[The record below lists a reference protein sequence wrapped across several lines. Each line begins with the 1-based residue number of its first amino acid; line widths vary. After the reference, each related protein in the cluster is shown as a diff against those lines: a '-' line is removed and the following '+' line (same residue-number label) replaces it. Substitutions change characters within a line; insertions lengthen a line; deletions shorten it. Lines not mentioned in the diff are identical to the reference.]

1 MKPRRKRSSLGPARP
16 DLVVRALKDRRKR
29 TLIVVAD
36 GARARFFSPT
46 EDAATLRPA
55 RRADMVSAESRYRS
69 RDLRS
74 DRPGRGF
81 STARDARRA
90 AFEPPHDYHKLEK
103 HRFSVELARVL
114 EDACEHNEFDQLV
127 LVAPHRSLGELRKLL
142 PEKVQEMVRREIPK
156 DLTNET
162 VPQLWRRLSPIVKP
176 TL

>member
-16 DLVVRALKDRRKR
+16 DLLTRALKDRRKR

-46 EDAATLRPA
+46 EDAARLRHA
-55 RRADMVSAESRYRS
+55 KQTDMISAESRLRP
-69 RDLRS
+69 RDLKS
-74 DRPGRGF
+74 DKPGRGF
-81 STARDARRA
+81 SNAGDGRRG

-103 HRFSVELARVL
+103 HRFSAELARVL
-114 EDACEHNEFDQLV
+114 EEACDRHEYDQLV

-142 PEKVQEMVRREIPK
+142 PEKVQERVRREVAK
-156 DLTNET
+156 DLTNQT
-162 VPQLWRRLSPIVKP
+162 AVQLWRRLAPIIRP

>member
-16 DLVVRALKDRRKR
+16 DLVHRSLKERRKR

-36 GARARFFSPT
+36 GARARFFS
-46 EDAATLRPA
+46 ATPDA
-55 RRADMVSAESRYRS
+55 RRLVSARQMDMAAPESRLRS
-69 RDLRS
+69 HELRS

-81 STARDARRA
+81 AAAGSPRRA
-90 AFEPPHDYHKLEK
+90 AFEPQHDYQKLEK
-103 HRFSVELARVL
+103 HRFSLELARVL
-114 EDACEHNEFDQLV
+114 EDACDRHEFDQLV

-142 PEKVQEMVRREIPK
+142 PGKVQAMVSREVAK

-162 VPQLWRRLSPIVKP
+162 MPALWRRLSPIVRP